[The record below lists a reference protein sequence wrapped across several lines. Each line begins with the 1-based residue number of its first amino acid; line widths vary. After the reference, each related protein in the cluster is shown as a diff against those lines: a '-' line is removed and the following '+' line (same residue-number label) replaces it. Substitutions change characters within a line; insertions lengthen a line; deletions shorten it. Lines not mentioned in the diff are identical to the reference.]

1 LFQAAAPFEFRIA
14 RQADQET
21 TAVNRIRFSNGRMI
35 ACSALIGLLTA
46 WPALAQEGR
55 PSPLP
60 TNGPGNAA
68 NDTAAETPAQP
79 PPFNGDRPSTA
90 AQPAAS
96 DVPDEIDASTGQ
108 RTNGT
113 RRPPPTD
120 SMVTALAFNDVAVGE
135 VIPFI
140 MQATGKVV
148 IPVNLTT
155 LNTKK
160 ITLVNDA
167 PVTWGQA
174 LDLVIKALHLNG
186 VGVIERD
193 NLVVL
198 ADIND
203 VTTNALE
210 VLPATEDIMD
220 RADIGTIV
228 VKIFALK
235 YAAADA
241 LVEQIEPMLPSYAV
255 AGTEPNSNQLIL
267 LANIDT
273 AQQVQKLIRS
283 IDIPGI
289 GAQTITLRLRHANA
303 GDIAQNILDLFEG
316 LEETQAGAG
325 GAANQ
330 RNQRAAA
337 AQRNAQAGERQR
349 AAQAAAGG
357 ATTNAQSAP
366 PIELRV
372 TSNLQQNAVTVSGS
386 PETIDQIKNLVLE
399 LDRPPSVDAIRAYN
413 LRYTDP
419 IRVRDLLVAMLG
431 GGSQSSSLGGA
442 GGGARAGGA
451 AGQVGRRTANAPGGG
466 GDVQQT
472 VAGIYT
478 IEVYPDSNRLVVIT
492 KSEKNFPFLEAL
504 LDSIDTPLEPNLP
517 MVVSLKHANA
527 EELADQLNAL
537 LAEAGAQV
545 DIFRQGEG
553 LNLELSGTFDDASAT
568 GGSAGGGGGS
578 STTSGQEDAG
588 TISFPWQSGGAG
600 DDQTPASSLIGKVR
614 IVPIHRQNAVAVLAP
629 PEIRDA
635 VARIV
640 EQDFDKPGRQVLISA
655 ILVEVEL
662 NDELALGVRLS
673 SSDSILNLTNPDFGI
688 AGGLSATGTEDGIF
702 GSLFDTSTLDAN
714 VSVNFVI
721 QALNQVTK
729 VRILQEPRIFT
740 ADNQEALFFDGQDIP
755 FITDSQSTDVGTL
768 NQSFEY
774 RAVGV
779 VLNVRPRITSQRDV
793 AMEINVELS
802 NIVPGQTLFGG
813 FIVDRRETTSSVII
827 KNGQTIILSGILKD
841 EETQIKRKVPILGDI
856 PGLDYV
862 FSSRENSNRRSELI
876 AFITPTVVDN
886 PSENDTNFNAA
897 ERRFLKLLS
906 RPIDEQVKDLQN
918 REGVYQHRRPGHLET
933 TPQLQETEID
943 LDAAEHA
950 TEEELIERGME
961 QDPGHGVID
970 P

>member
-1 LFQAAAPFEFRIA
+1 
-14 RQADQET
+14 
-21 TAVNRIRFSNGRMI
+21 
-35 ACSALIGLLTA
+35 
-46 WPALAQEGR
+46 
-55 PSPLP
+55 
-60 TNGPGNAA
+60 
-68 NDTAAETPAQP
+68 
-79 PPFNGDRPSTA
+79 
-90 AQPAAS
+90 
-96 DVPDEIDASTGQ
+96 
-108 RTNGT
+108 
-113 RRPPPTD
+113 
-120 SMVTALAFNDVAVGE
+120 MVTALAFNDVPVGE

-228 VKIFALK
+228 VKIFALR
-235 YAAADA
+235 YAAADS

-289 GAQTITLRLRHANA
+289 GAQTITIRLRHANA

-316 LEETQAGAG
+316 LEEAQPG
-325 GAANQ
+325 GAAPNQ

-337 AQRNAQAGERQR
+337 AQRAAQSNERQR

-372 TSNLQQNAVTVSGS
+372 TYNTQQNAVTVSGS
-386 PETIDQIKNLVLE
+386 PDTIDEIKNLVLE
-399 LDRPPSVDAIRAYN
+399 LDRPPSVEAIRAYN

-431 GGSQSSSLGGA
+431 GGSSSSGAGGA
-442 GGGARAGGA
+442 GGARAGSA

-466 GDVQQT
+466 GEVSQT

-517 MVVSLKHANA
+517 MVVALKHANA

-553 LNLELSGTFDDASAT
+553 LNLELSGTFDDAAAA
-568 GGSAGGGGGS
+568 GGGGTAGGGGS

-662 NDELALGVRLS
+662 TDELALGVRIS
-673 SSDSILNLTNPDFGI
+673 SSDSILNLSNPDFGI
-688 AGGLSATGTEDGIF
+688 AGGFSATGSEEGIF
-702 GSLFDTSTLDAN
+702 GGLFDTSTLDAN
-714 VSVNFVI
+714 VSVNAVI

-755 FITDSQSTDVGTL
+755 FITESQSTDVGTL

-802 NIVPGQTLFGG
+802 SIVPGQTLFGG
-813 FIVDRRETTSSVII
+813 FIVDRRETTSSVIV
-827 KNGQTIILSGILKD
+827 KNAQTIILSGILRD

-856 PGLDYV
+856 PGLDYL
-862 FSSRENSNRRSELI
+862 FSSRENTTRRSELI

-906 RPIDEQVKDLQN
+906 RPIDEQVKDLKN
-918 REGVYQHRRPGHLET
+918 REGVYQHRRPGHLDS
-933 TPQLQETEID
+933 TPQLQQTDID
-943 LDAAEHA
+943 ADTSGRAA
-950 TEEELIERGME
+950 EEELIEEGME
-961 QDPGHGVID
+961 KEID